1 MYEEAI
7 NYLTEN
13 RISYSEDYDDSI
25 DTYILTIPI
34 EELDKEIIEN
44 ILEYRLLKPTLSD
57 GFIALIQTDLDQ
69 TNIFDFIGEQDGTS
83 ETQGLI

>member
-69 TNIFDFIGEQDGTS
+69 TNIFDFIGEQNGS
-83 ETQGLI
+83 E